1 MIYDVELDS
10 PEVDVSNLL
19 SAVSLV
25 DISVG
30 FVSTTST
37 AESNII
43 SVLLLLMLLGNKYA
57 ELVFIKICGT
67 PSCVIRSEIL

>member
-1 MIYDVELDS
+1 MMYDVELDS

-19 SAVSLV
+19 SVMSSV

-43 SVLLLLMLLGNKYA
+43 SVLLLLMLLENKYA
-57 ELVFIKICGT
+57 E
-67 PSCVIRSEIL
+67 R

>member
-19 SAVSLV
+19 SVMSLV

-30 FVSTTST
+30 LVSTTST

-43 SVLLLLMLLGNKYA
+43 SVLLLLMLLEINMQRGKNTKDYA
-57 ELVFIKICGT
+57 LTGRDETSK
-67 PSCVIRSEIL
+67 